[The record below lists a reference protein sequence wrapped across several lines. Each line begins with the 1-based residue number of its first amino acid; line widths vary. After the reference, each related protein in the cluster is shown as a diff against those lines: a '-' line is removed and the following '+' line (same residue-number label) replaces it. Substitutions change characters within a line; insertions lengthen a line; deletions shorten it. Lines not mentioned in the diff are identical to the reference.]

1 MARRR
6 GRSSS
11 SKLFSPHRLLL
22 VEGSDDQNVVESL
35 AKAGA
40 LDLDF
45 SVAQGPTFTGIINA
59 VRGHWQ
65 TAGMQAIGMIVDA
78 DENLTNQWSIV
89 SRSLRAHPVM
99 RDLPEEPEIGGTV
112 ILGQPRLGIWVMPD
126 NTSSGELEDFIFR
139 MIPQPDSIWPRSER
153 YINEIPEQDRKFPAH
168 KSLRAKVH
176 AWMATRSRSRP
187 MWSGISENDLVLE
200 ANSTAFLNWL
210 RRLFGEDLA

>member
-1 MARRR
+1 
-6 GRSSS
+6 
-11 SKLFSPHRLLL
+11 
-22 VEGSDDQNVVESL
+22 
-35 AKAGA
+35 
-40 LDLDF
+40 
-45 SVAQGPTFTGIINA
+45 
-59 VRGHWQ
+59 
-65 TAGMQAIGMIVDA
+65 
-78 DENLTNQWSIV
+78 
-89 SRSLRAHPVM
+89 
-99 RDLPEEPEIGGTV
+99 
-112 ILGQPRLGIWVMPD
+112 MPD

-176 AWMATRSRSRP
+176 AWMATRSRPRP